1 MTEIMPMAERH
12 LDAIA
17 ALEKQCFSDPWS
29 RASVAAEL
37 SSVWSF
43 WLVAE
48 EDGTLAGYVGSQ
60 LVPPEADMMNLAVAP
75 ERRREGIGQRL
86 LDTLCTELRARGITS
101 LALEVRVSNTAAR
114 ALYEKNGFALAGCR
128 KKYYVNPVEDALIL
142 RKEL

>member
-1 MTEIMPMAERH
+1 MAERH

-37 SSVWSF
+37 SSEWSF

-75 ERRREGIGQRL
+75 EFRRQGLGRKL
-86 LDTLCTELRARGITS
+86 ALALFDALRAHSVVS
-101 LALEVRVSNTAAR
+101 LTLEVRDSNEPAIR
-114 ALYEKNGFALAGCR
+114 LYESLGFRQVGLR
-128 KKYYVNPVEDALIL
+128 KRYYFHPTEDARIL
-142 RKEL
+142 KKEWNE